1 MKKTIFLQI
10 ICCLILLSCSDKY
23 ASLQRLNVAPQ
34 ILTDKDSMTIR
45 EKDYSNYFIAAGFI
59 RITAKDSMAKGMYL
73 SVYDSTN
80 HLEVFY
86 DSTRLTKPVAINQ
99 YTVLYI
105 ACKDTGVF
113 PLTVKIVDRFEKE
126 SIRIIPV
133 RVVANQVPEAVLQV
147 GIVNYAP
154 GMGVYTIDA
163 SKSYSAM
170 SRIVHYTFLIDNN
183 ETSLVNS
190 SIKTTLYSGIHTIGL
205 MVTDDLGARSALKT
219 DQITIP

>member
-1 MKKTIFLQI
+1 MKQSFILQF
-10 ICCLILLSCSDKY
+10 ICCLALLSCSDKY

-45 EKDYSNYFIAAGFI
+45 EKDYSNYFAGAGFI
-59 RITAKDSMAKGMYL
+59 RITAKDSMATGMYL

-113 PLTVKIVDRFEKE
+113 PLTVKVVDRFEKE

-170 SRIVHYTFLIDNN
+170 SRIIHYTFLIDNN

-219 DQITIP
+219 ELITIP